1 MYSRSLYLH
10 SLPHRFFSPADVRSY
25 YDSNTHAFV
34 RHGQGG
40 DLGAIH
46 RAVWAPGATTREQA
60 FRHVERL
67 IASEIDALALER
79 QADVID
85 LGCGIGASLTYLATQ
100 REIRG
105 TGVTLSPVQARIGR
119 ERAATLHLADR
130 VQIVEGDYNA
140 LPVDRESMDVAY
152 AIESFVHGPSPSRF
166 FAEAARVLRPGG
178 RLIVCDDVL
187 IGSGRGESERT
198 VAQFKR
204 GWHVNSLLHAAQWR
218 DLAGAAGLAHLATI
232 DLTPH
237 LEVGRLRDRLIGLL
251 VSVVRGMPGV
261 PLRLSP
267 LIGGAAL
274 QRAISN
280 GWIAYH
286 CATFRR

>member
-1 MYSRSLYLH
+1 LSIDYRDTSV
-10 SLPHRFFSPADVRSY
+10 FSTADVRRY
-25 YDSNTHAFV
+25 YDANTAAFV
-34 RHGQGG
+34 RRGQGG
-40 DLGAIH
+40 TLGAIH
-46 RAVWAPGATTREQA
+46 RAVWGPGVTDRGTA
-60 FRHVERL
+60 FRYVENLLLRRLDATPADHTPHVL
-67 IASEIDALALER
+67 
-79 QADVID
+79 D
-85 LGCGIGASLTYLATQ
+85 LGCGVGGSLTYLAQQ
-100 REIRG
+100 RSLRA

-218 DLAGAAGLAHLATI
+218 ELAGAAGLAHLATI